1 MTTSAMAWTNPTSA
15 SERDGH
21 HRVRTKKK
29 TSLLLFPHLLSD
41 GFRGKVK
48 DCTKSV
54 IKSLSLSLIIIMS
67 KNKRASIALE

>member
-29 TSLLLFPHLLSD
+29 TSLLLFPHLLFLTVS
-41 GFRGKVK
+41 GE
-48 DCTKSV
+48 KSKTAQKA

-67 KNKRASIALE
+67 KNKRALIALE